1 VFPSAAHILTQVSQ
15 NAKRFPP
22 TAALYLVGSLA
33 LGDYRPGQSD
43 IDFVAVTGSPSD
55 PSELRQLEL
64 LHRDLQRLVPNPSL
78 DGIYVTWQQLQA
90 APQGLSVPR
99 WLDGRFAPSHSF
111 AATPVTW
118 STLHRHPL
126 PIRGPATP
134 AVQHDEDLLRAWCR
148 ENLQGYWAAWVHAS
162 RTRFKGQ
169 LFSLSRRATT
179 WGVLGVTRACMPP
192 STPATSS
199 PNHRQERTPCR
210 SFPPAG
216 RRSYRK
222 PWPPGGLSQS
232 LRPSPRRAGL
242 CRLCDLGCSRKKRQ
256 G

>member
-148 ENLQGYWAAWVHAS
+148 ENLQGYWAAWVHAA

-169 LFSLSRRATT
+169 LFSLSRRAST
-179 WGVLGVTRACMPP
+179 WGVLGFTRLHATIDTGDILSKSQAGTYALQVFP
-192 STPATSS
+192 SRWS
-199 PNHRQERTPCR
+199 PIVQEALA
-210 SFPPAG
+210 AG
-216 RRSYRK
+216 RSIAI
-222 PWPPGGLSQS
+222 
-232 LRPSPRRAGL
+232 PSPVAATRWPL
-242 CRLCDLGCSRKKRQ
+242 
-256 G
+256 